1 VIVAGVESGTGA
13 GDDEPGR
20 ATPSAPLEY
29 NAGPKDPPPG
39 PGYAARLA
47 KLASTGM
54 DMHGEARYCASLL
67 KPGARVLDAGCGT
80 GRVAA
85 RLAELGYDCVG
96 VDLDP
101 SMLEFARQVSG
112 AQWVRADLATL
123 DLPALG
129 VPEAF
134 DLIVSAGNVIPLV
147 GGAAAPA
154 VVARLAA
161 HLVPGGLLV
170 SGFGL
175 DAAHLPPGPEPIAL
189 ADYDSWCAAA
199 GLALLA
205 RHGTWDGDPWQAASG
220 YAVSVLQRI

>member
-1 VIVAGVESGTGA
+1 VDQFESG
-13 GDDEPGR
+13 PGGGR
-20 ATPSAPLEY
+20 D
-29 NAGPKDPPPG
+29 KPG
-39 PGYAARLA
+39 PDLASPEAVSGAGYAARLVR
-47 KLASTGM
+47 LTASGM
-54 DMHGEARYCASLL
+54 DMHGEARYCATLL

-101 SMLEFARQVSG
+101 GMLQFARQVSG
-112 AQWVRADLATL
+112 VHWVQADLGGL
-123 DLPALG
+123 DLPAIG

-147 GGAAAPA
+147 GGAVAPA
-154 VVARLAA
+154 VVTRLAA

-175 DAAHLPPGPEPIAL
+175 DAAHLPPGPEPVAL
-189 ADYDSWCAAA
+189 ADYDAWCTSA
-199 GLALLA
+199 GLRLVV
-205 RHGTWDGDPWQAASG
+205 RHGTWDGDPFEPDSG

>member
-1 VIVAGVESGTGA
+1 M
-13 GDDEPGR
+13 
-20 ATPSAPLEY
+20 
-29 NAGPKDPPPG
+29 
-39 PGYAARLA
+39 ARLA
-47 KLASTGM
+47 AAGM
-54 DMHGEARYCASLL
+54 DMHGEARYCATLL

-101 SMLEFARQVSG
+101 SMLQFARQVPG
-112 AQWVRADLATL
+112 VHWVQADLATL

-175 DAAHLPPGPEPIAL
+175 DVAHLPAGPDPVAL
-189 ADYDSWCAAA
+189 ADHDAWCAAA
-199 GLALLA
+199 GLALVA
-205 RHGTWDGDPWQAASG
+205 RHGTWDGALFEAAGG